1 MKTRHRMKRRIW
13 AVVLVLLAA
22 GVRAQDPAAAQPA
35 QGEEVHI
42 NAVVEAIVPLTDFS
56 GAITPVDIDP
66 KFALTL
72 RIQTVNPTVEELVS
86 GAVVTFAIHSPSL
99 LFGAEPT
106 KGAAY
111 DLFLHREMESGQVRF
126 YWMATHA
133 GCAQDDEPVGYPLQG
148 WVGYT
153 NTGVSVTNMTVQAL
167 SSPGKRLVATAKTD
181 TQGKFSFPTLG
192 RGKFYL
198 KGSKKLGE
206 DSVTA
211 SAVVTVGDATSH
223 IACLVAD

>member
-1 MKTRHRMKRRIW
+1 MKRWIC
-13 AVVLVLLAA
+13 AVVLVLAA
-22 GVRAQDPAAAQPA
+22 TGVPQEPAAAQ
-35 QGEEVHI
+35 QTEKEDVHI
-42 NAVVEAIVPLTDFS
+42 KAVVEAIVPLTDFS
-56 GAITPVDIDP
+56 GAITPVDVDP

-72 RIQTVNPTVEELVS
+72 RIQTVTPAVEELVS
-86 GAVVTFAIHSPSL
+86 GAEVTFAIHSPSL

-106 KGAAY
+106 KGASY
-111 DLFLHREMESGQVRF
+111 DFFVHREAENGQIRF

-153 NTGVSVTNMTVQAL
+153 NTGVSVANMTVQAR
-167 SSPGKRLVATAKTD
+167 SGPDKRLVATAKTD
-181 TQGKFSFPTLG
+181 AAGKFSFPTLG
-192 RGKFYL
+192 RGTFYL